1 MSREVCFE
9 HIDGSTGKIVCRISA
24 DPDEPGRWS
33 GTCADYQRRQVELAA
48 WQTSPHPRGPR
59 PETLC
64 KHMVELYARAGNT
77 GRVNITRHRPTPA
90 GRYLAQHCRCGGG
103 QERALELYTPPPPA
117 PAVPPPAA
125 GAPSRNKPCPCGS
138 ISAEGRPQLYKWCH
152 GAEPG
157 DSRIPS
163 PLPPWPPGL
172 PLPPGVAPPAPPA
185 PPPETTAEKKK
196 RKAKEARET
205 RAIVALEKR
214 RQDRIRQDEIRAADE
229 ARRAKRAAAER
240 DRKARRKAEADA
252 KAAAEA
258 QAKAERGA
266 VEYAIRKGKVKKI
279 GAYYTGA
286 EGTGANAAPR
296 WSNDQARAARWPT
309 WTWEVAGLAAWA
321 RGRVVKIK
329 RTR

>member
-138 ISAEGRPQLYKWCH
+138 ISAEGRPQLYNWCH

-172 PLPPGVAPPAPPA
+172 PL